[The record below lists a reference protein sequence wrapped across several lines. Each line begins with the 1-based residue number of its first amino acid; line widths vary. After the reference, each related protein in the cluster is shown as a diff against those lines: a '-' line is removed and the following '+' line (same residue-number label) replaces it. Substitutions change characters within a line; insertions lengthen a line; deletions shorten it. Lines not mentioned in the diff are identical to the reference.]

1 METNKTFYSQ
11 MVWIGYN
18 IELAELVYLFRTTG
32 RGFSRA
38 LSMPFILL
46 NRKNKHSQTWVS
58 KKLFWIKKLWDIFG
72 TKLHIA

>member
-1 METNKTFYSQ
+1 
-11 MVWIGYN
+11 MVWIEYN

-38 LSMPFILL
+38 LSLPFILL

-58 KKLFWIKKLWDIFG
+58 EKLFWIKELWDIFG
-72 TKLHIA
+72 IKLHIA